1 MRDGPA
7 GALVP
12 DAGSGG
18 YVVVYRRD
26 RDGGWTASV
35 KGVRGCRGRGRTIR
49 AARAVVRAGLEALM
63 GGSGRPTLME
73 DVRLPGSTRRL
84 IVRHWATMKRA
95 EREAARARGAA
106 REALAALRRLG
117 ISLADSRE
125 LLGLSSPNVKR
136 LLR

>member
-1 MRDGPA
+1 
-7 GALVP
+7 
-12 DAGSGG
+12 
-18 YVVVYRRD
+18 
-26 RDGGWTASV
+26 
-35 KGVRGCRGRGRTIR
+35 
-49 AARAVVRAGLEALM
+49 VRAGLEVLM
-63 GGSGRPTLME
+63 GGSGRPTLLE
-73 DVRLPGSTRRL
+73 DVRLPGSARRL

-117 ISLADSRE
+117 VSLADARE